1 MSASRTIDVDILWR
15 LQRIGNP
22 ALAPDGAHAVCAVT
36 SYSMQ
41 DNRGSTSLWL
51 LPTDRRAPRRLTRC
65 GDKDGQPAWSPHG
78 DRIAFI
84 AKREQQG
91 QKDSTAQL
99 YLIDAAEV
107 RRACQRLRP
116 GIEAFSGCPM
126 AAVCSS
132 WPGSGPN

>member
-78 DRIAFI
+78 DRIALSRDL
-84 AKREQQG
+84 KR
-91 QKDSTAQL
+91 SI
-99 YLIDAAEV
+99 LIGVPTE
-107 RRACQRLRP
+107 P
-116 GIEAFSGCPM
+116 WIERKNM
-126 AAVCSS
+126 T
-132 WPGSGPN
+132 W